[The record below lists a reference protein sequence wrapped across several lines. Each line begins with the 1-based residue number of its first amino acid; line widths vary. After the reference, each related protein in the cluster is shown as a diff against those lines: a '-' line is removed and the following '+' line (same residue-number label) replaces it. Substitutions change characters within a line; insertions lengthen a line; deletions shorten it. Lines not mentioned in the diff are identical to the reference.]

1 MRRFIY
7 TISLVLFFT
16 QQGICQ
22 GGNINDAQL
31 HGFWLGVMEVTE
43 QMSLQLAF
51 EIEPDSAGNLSA
63 KMNVIEQKA
72 FDIPMS
78 SCVLKGDSLNIRFD
92 QAGIRYDGIYIKEQ
106 EIFQGTYAQGGGK
119 FKLDLSRVDE
129 LLLEVNRPQT
139 PVRPFPYKEEE
150 VKFNNVKAGN

>member
-1 MRRFIY
+1 MRRIILS
-7 TISLVLFFT
+7 ISCALFLL

-22 GGNINDAQL
+22 GGNINESQL

-78 SCVLKGDSLNIRFD
+78 SCLLEGDSLHIRFD
-92 QAGIRYDGIYIKEQ
+92 QAGISYDGIYIKGQ
-106 EIFQGTYAQGGGK
+106 EI
-119 FKLDLSRVDE
+119 SRE
-129 LLLEVNRPQT
+129 HMHREEGNLNLICPGLMNYPLWSTGPRP
-139 PVRPFPYKEEE
+139 R
-150 VKFNNVKAGN
+150 